1 MITFLNARLVRQ
13 EYHRMVLAVLRWE
26 GAQWNRTYQLR
37 RKFWPIKLYIVRP
50 QTEGDTAFE
59 TLKEEIDRTQWPTTA
74 RAPWI
79 SQETWRLADR
89 RTALLIT

>member
-1 MITFLNARLVRQ
+1 MGVR
-13 EYHRMVLAVLRWE
+13 EAWMHTYYRMVLIALRE
-26 GAQWNRTYQLR
+26 KGAQWNGTYQLR
-37 RKFWPIKLYIVRP
+37 RKFWSIMLQMVRP
-50 QTEGDTAFE
+50 QTEGETAFE